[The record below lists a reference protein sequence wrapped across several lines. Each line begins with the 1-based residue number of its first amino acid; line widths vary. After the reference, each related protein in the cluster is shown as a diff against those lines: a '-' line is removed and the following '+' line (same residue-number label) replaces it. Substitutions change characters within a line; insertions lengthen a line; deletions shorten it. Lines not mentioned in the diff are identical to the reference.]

1 MAGKKSDKIGFDP
14 LSWMKDED
22 FDELQESAA
31 AGNKPEEA
39 SVDDSKVASDT
50 SPTAK
55 KEGTT
60 ASGRRAAPR
69 KKSTKTTTRKKT
81 STTTARKKV
90 STTNKQE
97 PGEMNIELLESTFEA
112 LAPQADELASR
123 FYEKLFADHPEVK
136 PMFTHVDIESQK
148 KKLVAALVLVVNNLR
163 NPEALVPALQEM
175 GRRHQGY
182 GVKPEH
188 YPIVASTLL
197 GVMEEMAGE
206 LWTGEVAT
214 AWTEALNT
222 VATAMI
228 EAYQE
233 GMVEMAVNN
242 KDLMAHVGLMN
253 DILEYA
259 PMNIM
264 IADVEENIVFVNK
277 MARETLI
284 NLESELSK
292 YLPGF
297 KVSEVVGGSIH
308 RYHKDPGAIKNILA
322 GLDRGSK
329 RNGFITPGPF
339 IFEHETRPLYS
350 EKGDK
355 MGYVVQWQDITKQRA
370 EEEQAQRLQRAVDRA
385 QTAMMMIDRDLTIT
399 YVNESTKRLISKH
412 APALGQLYP
421 RIDFTEL
428 VGVCIDDFHKDPSHQ
443 RRILNDPNNLPYET
457 DIHVGPLT
465 FHILVNAILD
475 LQGNYVGC
483 TLEWSDVTDLR
494 AKELDVARLTSAVEG
509 STTAMMMCDM
519 DGNITYANPAVTSL
533 LSRHQDA
540 LRGFFPGFD
549 ANKVVGENF
558 DQFHKNPAKQ
568 RQLIT
573 DPGNMPYTSNIK
585 VGALEFKLTLSAIID
600 PKGEQIGCS
609 LEWVD
614 ITEEM
619 DAQRQIEGL
628 INAAIDGELDDR
640 IETQNYHGFM
650 RDLGEGVNQLLNAV
664 VMPLRET
671 KRILQGMAENDLTQ
685 VMDGEFKG
693 EFAILQQA
701 LNGSISTLQSTVSE
715 IRKSSKSIS
724 TASSEIA
731 QGNTD
736 LSQRT
741 EEQAASLEETASS
754 MEELTSTVKQNADN
768 AREANTL
775 AATTREQAEKGGAV
789 VNHAIDAM
797 AEINN
802 SSKKIADIISVI
814 DEIAFQTNLL
824 ALNAA
829 VEAARAGEQ
838 GRGFAVVAS
847 EVRNLAQRS
856 AAAAK
861 EIKALIK
868 DSVSKVEDGTHLVD
882 ESGNTLQEIVTMVKK
897 VSDIIAEIAAASQE
911 QSAGIEQVN
920 KAITH
925 MDEATQQ
932 NAALVEEA
940 AAASESLDEQCH
952 SLNQMVRI
960 FKLKDVDDDDMDA
973 PAPRVAPPVSSP
985 ATTAKS
991 AIKARA
997 SRSRPV
1003 ASDDTDGSDEWEEF

>member
-1 MAGKKSDKIGFDP
+1 MANKKGDKIGFDP

-22 FDELQESAA
+22 FDELQDSVAKDVTKAEES
-31 AGNKPEEA
+31 EA
-39 SVDDSKVASDT
+39 EQKTVTPPAQDKSA
-50 SPTAK
+50 PAK
-55 KEGTT
+55 AT
-60 ASGRRAAPR
+60 AAPKR
-69 KKSTKTTTRKKT
+69 RTTTRKKST
-81 STTTARKKV
+81 TTTARKRVQPKK
-90 STTNKQE
+90 TTQE
-97 PGEMNIELLESTFEA
+97 PGEMNIDLLESTFEA
-112 LAPQADELASR
+112 LAPQADELVSR
-123 FYEKLFADHPEVK
+123 FYDKLLADHPEVK
-136 PMFTHVDIESQK
+136 PLFTNVDIASQK
-148 KKLVAALVLVVNNLR
+148 KKLVAALVLVINNLR
-163 NPEALVPALQEM
+163 KPEALVPALQEM
-175 GRRHQGY
+175 GLRHQGY

-206 LWTGEVAT
+206 LWTEEVAT

-233 GMVEMAVNN
+233 GKVEMAANN
-242 KDLMAHVGLMN
+242 KDLMAHVGMMN

-264 IADVEENIVFVNK
+264 IADIEENIVFVNK
-277 MARETLI
+277 MARDTLI
-284 NLESELSK
+284 DLETELSK

-297 KVSEVVGGSIH
+297 KVSEVMGGSIH
-308 RYHKDPGAIKNILA
+308 RYHKDPSAIKRILS
-322 GLDRGSK
+322 GLEKGDK

-339 IFEHETRPLYS
+339 IFKHETRPLYNEKS
-350 EKGDK
+350 EK
-355 MGYVVQWQDITKQRA
+355 MGYVVQWQDITKQNA

-399 YVNESTKRLISKH
+399 YVNDSTKKLIGKH
-412 APALGQLYP
+412 ATALSQLY
-421 RIDFTEL
+421 RNVDFNNL

-443 RRILNDPNNLPYET
+443 RRILGNPSNLPYET

-475 LQGNYVGC
+475 LKGEYVGC

-494 AKELDVARLTSAVEG
+494 AKEIDVARLTSAVEG

-519 DGNITYANPAVTSL
+519 EGNITYANPAVTNL
-533 LSRHQDA
+533 LSRHQETF
-540 LRGFFPGFD
+540 RSFFPGFD
-549 ANKVVGENF
+549 AHKIIGQNF
-558 DQFHKNPAKQ
+558 DQFHKNPAHQ
-568 RQLIT
+568 RELIVN
-573 DPGNMPYTSNIK
+573 PSRMPYTSNIK
-585 VGALEFKLTLSAIID
+585 AGPLEFRLTLSAIID
-600 PKGEQIGCS
+600 PDQNQIGCA

-628 INAAIDGELDDR
+628 INGAIDGELDER
-640 IETQNYHGFM
+640 IETSNYHGFM
-650 RDLGEGVNQLLNAV
+650 RDLGQGVNQLLDAV
-664 VMPLRET
+664 VTPLRET

-685 VMDGEFKG
+685 TMEGEYKG

-775 AATTREQAEKGGAV
+775 AATTRQQAEKGGEV

-802 SSKKIADIISVI
+802 SSKKIADIIGVI

-960 FKLKDVDDDDMDA
+960 FKLKEMDDDEMDM
-973 PAPRVAPPVSSP
+973 PAPRIAPPVSSP
-985 ATTAKS
+985 ASKPPAPRAK
-991 AIKARA
+991 APKART
-997 SRSRPV
+997 PV
-1003 ASDDTDGSDEWEEF
+1003 SNVNTGSGDGDEWEEF